1 MKAIRVLAMLCVLT
15 AMLCAC
21 GGKQP
26 QETLPQVYAV
36 NVVDTEGMPI
46 PGVMVQLCL
55 DVCYPG
61 VTGSD
66 GRVEFPV
73 PTADYKV
80 SLLTL
85 PEGYDY
91 SDETREFS
99 FDKGSLVLTITLKA
113 E

>member
-1 MKAIRVLAMLCVLT
+1 MKAIRLLAILCVLA

-21 GGKQP
+21 KKNQP
-26 QETLPQVYAV
+26 QQTLPQVYTV
-36 NVVDTEGMPI
+36 TVVDTQGTPI

-61 VTGSD
+61 ATGSD

-73 PTADYKV
+73 PAADYKV
-80 SLLTL
+80 SLLAL

-91 SDETREFS
+91 SGEMREFS
-99 FDKGSLVLTITLKA
+99 FDDGSFALTITLQA